1 MPPKKAVKKVEEE
14 EFVVEEVCFNKQTR
28 PVGEVVQEDSEEP
41 VPVKKSKSVS
51 VKSSP
56 SASSPMYLS
65 SSSSKDSDRIQ
76 LIQAINN
83 FTIKGEQ
90 LMESMKSFD
99 SFREQIAKLDIQINA
114 KKQEYDE
121 MEQMANASHT
131 QKMKKLEAEYNDL
144 NTALQSKYNL
154 TSKKLEADHED
165 KTRKLTNDF
174 KNSQIETKQR
184 LAEYKLKA
192 CEELAK
198 ENSMVIIKSDDLTVL
213 QQSVIKT
220 NGELDTLRKAYDKDI
235 DKVRQEEKT
244 KYTNQLDNEKKI
256 LQLNANV
263 TNAEMKAQID
273 QQVKEIQVLKS
284 QIENLKHELS
294 EQRSLTKEVA
304 QASAKAQITQSFA
317 K

>member
-1 MPPKKAVKKVEEE
+1 MPPKKAVKKVEDED
-14 EFVVEEVCFNKQTR
+14 FVEE
-28 PVGEVVQEDSEEP
+28 QEDSEEP
-41 VPVKKSKSVS
+41 VKKTKPKST
-51 VKSSP
+51 
-56 SASSPMYLS
+56 ASTLTQSPMYLS

-90 LMESMKSFD
+90 LMESIKSFD
-99 SFREQIAKLDIQINA
+99 TFREQIAKLDIQINA

-121 MEQMANASHT
+121 MEQTANAVHT
-131 QKMKKLEAEYNDL
+131 QKMKKLEAEYSDL
-144 NTALQSKYNL
+144 NTALQSKYN
-154 TSKKLEADHED
+154 TTNKKLESEYED
-165 KTRKLTNDF
+165 KSRKLANDF
-174 KNSQIETKQR
+174 KNSQIEIKQK
-184 LAEYKLKA
+184 LAEFKLKA

-198 ENSMVIIKSDDLTVL
+198 ENSMVVIKSDDLVGL
-213 QQSVIKT
+213 QQNVAKT
-220 NGELDTLRKAYDKDI
+220 NGELDTLKKAYDKDI

-244 KYTNQLDNEKKI
+244 KYTTQLDNEKKI

-294 EQRSLTKEVA
+294 EQRALTKEVA

>member
-14 EFVVEEVCFNKQTR
+14 DLVVDEVYFNKQTNL
-28 PVGEVVQEDSEEP
+28 VGEVVQEDSDEP
-41 VPVKKSKSVS
+41 VTVKKPKSVK
-51 VKSSP
+51 VLGPSP
-56 SASSPMYLS
+56 TVPMYLS

-99 SFREQIAKLDIQINA
+99 TFREQIAKLDIQINA

-121 MEQMANASHT
+121 MELMANASYT
-131 QKMKKLEAEYNDL
+131 QKMKKLESEYNDL
-144 NTALQSKYNL
+144 NGALQSKYN
-154 TSKKLEADHED
+154 TTNKRLESEYED
-165 KTRKLTNDF
+165 KARKLTNDF
-174 KNSQIETKQR
+174 KNSQIEIKQK
-184 LAEYKLKA
+184 LAEFKLKA

-198 ENSMVIIKSDDLTVL
+198 ENAMVVIKSDDLTTL
-213 QQSVIKT
+213 QQNVTKT
-220 NGELDTLRKAYDKDI
+220 NGELDTLKRAYDKDI
-235 DKVRQEEKT
+235 EKVRQEEKA
-244 KYTNQLDNEKKI
+244 KYTTQLENEKKI

-284 QIENLKHELS
+284 QIENLKHELA

>member
-1 MPPKKAVKKVEEE
+1 
-14 EFVVEEVCFNKQTR
+14 
-28 PVGEVVQEDSEEP
+28 
-41 VPVKKSKSVS
+41 
-51 VKSSP
+51 
-56 SASSPMYLS
+56 MYLS

-99 SFREQIAKLDIQINA
+99 TFREQIAKLDIQINA

-121 MEQMANASHT
+121 MELNANASHT

-144 NTALQSKYNL
+144 NQTLQSKYTVAN
-154 TSKKLEADHED
+154 KKLESEYED
-165 KTRKLTNDF
+165 KSRKLTNDF
-174 KNSQIETKQR
+174 KNSQIEIKQK
-184 LAEYKLKA
+184 LAEFKLKA

-198 ENSMVIIKSDDLTVL
+198 ENSMVVIKSDDLNTL
-213 QQSVIKT
+213 QQSVTKSNT
-220 NGELDTLRKAYDKDI
+220 ELETLRKAYDKDI

-244 KYTNQLDNEKKI
+244 KYTTQLDNEKKI

-294 EQRSLTKEVA
+294 EQRALTKEVA

>member
-1 MPPKKAVKKVEEE
+1 MPPKKAVKKVEDED
-14 EFVVEEVCFNKQTR
+14 FVEE
-28 PVGEVVQEDSEEP
+28 QEDSEEP
-41 VPVKKSKSVS
+41 VKKTKPKST
-51 VKSSP
+51 
-56 SASSPMYLS
+56 ASTLTQSPMYLS

-90 LMESMKSFD
+90 LMESIKSFD
-99 SFREQIAKLDIQINA
+99 TFREQIAKLDIQINA

-121 MEQMANASHT
+121 MEQTANAVHT
-131 QKMKKLEAEYNDL
+131 QKMKKLEAEYSDL
-144 NTALQSKYNL
+144 NQALQSKYN
-154 TSKKLEADHED
+154 TTNKKLESEYED
-165 KTRKLTNDF
+165 KSRKLANDF
-174 KNSQIETKQR
+174 KNSQIEIKQK
-184 LAEYKLKA
+184 LAEFKLKA

-198 ENSMVIIKSDDLTVL
+198 ENSMVVIKSDDLVGL
-213 QQSVIKT
+213 QQNVAKT
-220 NGELDTLRKAYDKDI
+220 NGELDTLKKAYDKDI

-244 KYTNQLDNEKKI
+244 KYTTQLDNEKKI

-294 EQRSLTKEVA
+294 EQRALTKEVA

>member
-1 MPPKKAVKKVEEE
+1 MPPKKAVKKVEDED
-14 EFVVEEVCFNKQTR
+14 FVEE
-28 PVGEVVQEDSEEP
+28 QEDSEEP
-41 VPVKKSKSVS
+41 VKKTKPKST
-51 VKSSP
+51 
-56 SASSPMYLS
+56 ASTLIQSPMYLS
-65 SSSSKDSDRIQ
+65 SSSLKDSDRIQ

-90 LMESMKSFD
+90 LMDSMKSFD
-99 SFREQIAKLDIQINA
+99 TFREQIAKLDIQINA

-121 MEQMANASHT
+121 MEQTANAVHT
-131 QKMKKLEAEYNDL
+131 QKMKKLEAEYSDL
-144 NTALQSKYNL
+144 NQALQSKYN
-154 TSKKLEADHED
+154 TTNKKLESEYED
-165 KTRKLTNDF
+165 KSRKLANDF
-174 KNSQIETKQR
+174 KNSQIEIKQK
-184 LAEYKLKA
+184 LAEFKLKA

-198 ENSMVIIKSDDLTVL
+198 ENSMVVIKSDDLVGL
-213 QQSVIKT
+213 QQNVAKT
-220 NGELDTLRKAYDKDI
+220 NGELDTLKKAYDKDI

-244 KYTNQLDNEKKI
+244 KYTTQLDNEKKI

-294 EQRSLTKEVA
+294 EQRALTKEVA

>member
-14 EFVVEEVCFNKQTR
+14 EDVLVEVQ
-28 PVGEVVQEDSEEP
+28 VQEDSEEP
-41 VPVKKSKSVS
+41 VPVKKTKSVS
-51 VKSSP
+51 TKSSASS

-65 SSSSKDSDRIQ
+65 SCSSKDSDRMQ

-99 SFREQIAKLDIQINA
+99 TFREQIAKLDIQINA

-121 MEQMANASHT
+121 MELNANALHT
-131 QKMKKLEAEYNDL
+131 QKMKKLESEYNDL
-144 NTALQSKYNL
+144 NAALQSKY
-154 TSKKLEADHED
+154 TSTNKKLESEYED
-165 KTRKLTNDF
+165 KARKLTNDF
-174 KNSQIETKQR
+174 KNSQIEVKQK
-184 LAEYKLKA
+184 LAEFKLKA

-198 ENSMVIIKSDDLTVL
+198 ENSMVVVKSDDMVAL
-213 QQSVIKT
+213 QQNVTKT
-220 NGELDTLRKAYDKDI
+220 NGELEALKKAYDKDI
-235 DKVRQEEKT
+235 DKTRQEEKS
-244 KYTNQLDNEKKI
+244 KYTTQLENEKKI

-294 EQRSLTKEVA
+294 EQRALTKEVA

>member
-14 EFVVEEVCFNKQTR
+14 VEYFAE
-28 PVGEVVQEDSEEP
+28 EVQEDSEEP
-41 VPVKKSKSVS
+41 VPVKKTKAVS
-51 VKSSP
+51 TK
-56 SASSPMYLS
+56 ASTSPMYLS

-99 SFREQIAKLDIQINA
+99 TFREQIAKLDIQINA

-121 MEQMANASHT
+121 MESNASALHT
-131 QKMKKLEAEYNDL
+131 QKMKKLEAEYTDL
-144 NTALQSKYNL
+144 NAALQTKYTVTN
-154 TSKKLEADHED
+154 KKLESEYED
-165 KTRKLTNDF
+165 KSRKLTNDF
-174 KNSQIETKQR
+174 KNSQIEIKQK
-184 LAEYKLKA
+184 LAEFKLKA
-192 CEELAK
+192 CDELAR
-198 ENSMVIIKSDDLTVL
+198 ENSMVLIKSDELAGL
-213 QQSVIKT
+213 QQSVTKT

-235 DKVRQEEKT
+235 DKTRQEEKS
-244 KYTNQLDNEKKI
+244 KYTTQLDNEKKI

-294 EQRSLTKEVA
+294 EQRALTKEVA